1 MGTSKIKITGDLIN
15 PTIIDADTNEPITCC
30 SAIEFMLEAQNNPYV
45 KLTIP
50 FECLDI
56 SEWGKSWLE
65 REYGQEKLINAL
77 KIAKEHDKQNG

>member
-1 MGTSKIKITGDLIN
+1 MGINKIKITGDLIN
-15 PTIIDADTNEPITCC
+15 PSIFDADTNEPIFCF
-30 SAIEFMLEAQNNPYV
+30 SKAELVLDRMDIHV

-56 SEWGKSWLE
+56 DEWGKSWLE

-77 KIAKEHDKQNG
+77 KIAKEHNKQDG